1 MWESQLCE
9 TTEGTEYLEPP
20 STGSSCSM
28 NPLGHIQGS
37 FMLPLLEVQI
47 RKLSGPAE
55 NWERPWAPQLGSG
68 VGHDV
73 SVCMKQQLGFR
84 CYATSEFLKSQD
96 LNSLFF
102 FFHLY
107 RWNHLQFTS
116 GAQCSLFSEIWLWF
130 QLWGKTASWLK
141 RNFSVWSI
149 FCIQTWFYWDLKVSA
164 LRVLPSAGVQCSG
177 LKAVP
182 SFLENKNKTPA
193 IRRTISVTQVHALC
207 NMKVHNLYWSF
218 I

>member
-1 MWESQLCE
+1 MGSPAGKWCRPRCKRLYEA
-9 TTEGTEYLEPP
+9 TTWFSVLRNKWVPE
-20 STGSSCSM
+20 
-28 NPLGHIQGS
+28 
-37 FMLPLLEVQI
+37 
-47 RKLSGPAE
+47 KSGF
-55 NWERPWAPQLGSG
+55 
-68 VGHDV
+68 
-73 SVCMKQQLGFR
+73 KQ
-84 CYATSEFLKSQD
+84 S
-96 LNSLFF
+96 FF

-182 SFLENKNKTPA
+182 SFSENKNKTPA